1 VASQLVELATPLRSR
16 LHSQAVPAGGGGGWT
31 RKTAATATTPS
42 GSRCPPQFCFKSI
55 HQAAADRADGQ
66 AAADPDSSAP
76 TDHRVTEKHLEMS
89 SLQLEA
95 SGTSESTGNSS
106 SQTPNRKAPI
116 WEYYEPELVKIDG
129 ALKVICKYCGTKL
142 IANSKSGT
150 NSLRTHIAEYRPKVP
165 SDDSNGFVATM
176 KKKPDGRPFTF
187 NKQRS
192 RDLMIAWIVRAD
204 VAFNKFDDEG
214 FEPWME
220 SMQPTFSGIG
230 RQTIRNDCVAKF
242 ERAKIE
248 LRSELQSLSSR
259 ICFTSDLWTSNQK
272 LGYLCVTAHYIGP
285 DFVLKKKIIAFK
297 DVKYPHTGVAIE
309 EAITIVLTDYGIK
322 EKMILP

>member
-1 VASQLVELATPLRSR
+1 
-16 LHSQAVPAGGGGGWT
+16 
-31 RKTAATATTPS
+31 
-42 GSRCPPQFCFKSI
+42 
-55 HQAAADRADGQ
+55 
-66 AAADPDSSAP
+66 
-76 TDHRVTEKHLEMS
+76 MS

-95 SGTSESTGNSS
+95 SGTSESTDNSS
-106 SQTPNRKAPI
+106 SQTPNRKAPN
-116 WEYYEPELVKIDG
+116 WEYYEPELVRIDG
-129 ALKVICKYCGTKL
+129 ALKAICKYCGTKL
-142 IANSKSGT
+142 IANRKSGT
-150 NSLRTHIAEYRPKVP
+150 NSLRTHIAEYCPKVP
-165 SDDSNGFVATM
+165 SDDRNRFVATM
-176 KKKPDGRPFTF
+176 KKKPDGPFTF

-220 SMQPTFSGIG
+220 SLQPTFSGIG

-248 LRSELQSLSSR
+248 LRSDLQSLSSR

-309 EAITIVLTDYGIK
+309 EAITTVLTDYGIK
-322 EKMILP
+322 EKMFTITLDNAANNKIACDLLQESGKQDMLLVVSIFLLDVVLIYSTFLCKTV